1 MRPAPGSSPAPGG
14 SEDLPG
20 ELYLFGYPRTSARV
34 AVVRHTSA
42 ARAWRALRVLAL
54 CWGLGVLAILVP
66 IAHFVLV
73 PGFVLLGIALAV
85 GRLREGATIVGVSG
99 TCPRCGVERA
109 LEAGGRLRA
118 ETRAACPECLNSLAL
133 TLELSAE
140 KLPEPHA

>member
-1 MRPAPGSSPAPGG
+1 MKPAPGSSLAPGG
-14 SEDLPG
+14 PENLPG
-20 ELYLFGYPRTSARV
+20 ELYLFGFPRTPARV

-42 ARAWRALRVLAL
+42 ARARRALRVLAL

-85 GRLREGATIVGVSG
+85 GRLREAATIVGVSG
-99 TCPRCGVERA
+99 ACPRCGVERA

-118 ETRAACPECLNSLAL
+118 ETRAACPECHNTLAL
-133 TLELSAE
+133 TLEPPAE
-140 KLPEPHA
+140 KPPKPHA